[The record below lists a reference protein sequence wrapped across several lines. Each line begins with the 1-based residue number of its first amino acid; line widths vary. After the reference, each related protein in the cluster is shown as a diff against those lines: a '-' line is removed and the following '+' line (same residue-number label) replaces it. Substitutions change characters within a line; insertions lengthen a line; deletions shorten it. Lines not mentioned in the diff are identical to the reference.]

1 MRNMTL
7 ALAPAYV
14 ATGVLAVCGRGISP
28 VSVDSA
34 WPQATTLIERALTN
48 GQPAF
53 VKARKHVVLSSAQER
68 ST

>member
-1 MRNMTL
+1 MRTLSL

-14 ATGVLAVCGRGISP
+14 ATGALAVCGRGMSS
-28 VSVDSA
+28 VSVDSG